1 MGSKGRRAVASASL
15 PMKVRIVVGS
25 QCYKEK
31 GQVEYD
37 LAFFAQMEP
46 QTVTWAPALFRVAGG
61 TRACG
66 HCFLPL
72 RTSSQSQSSD
82 QQGHNHHHF
91 YKFQFISPPFAAS
104 CSACLGK
111 GSHRS
116 NVFLRRF
123 GCIAP
128 RDFTSRSRLDYHRTV
143 IVSYYSSMTTG
154 MSSSTRSNK
163 SMMSALRIR
172 TQP

>member
-1 MGSKGRRAVASASL
+1 MGSKGRRAVASASQ

-37 LAFFAQMEP
+37 LAFFAQLEP

-61 TRACG
+61 TRARG

-116 NVFLRRF
+116 NVFLRPF
-123 GCIAP
+123 GFIAP
-128 RDFTSRSRLDYHRTV
+128 RDFTSRSRLDYHR
-143 IVSYYSSMTTG
+143 SYRLVLFLNDNRGVFLYE
-154 MSSSTRSNK
+154 
-163 SMMSALRIR
+163 I
-172 TQP
+172 

>member
-1 MGSKGRRAVASASL
+1 MGSRGRRAVASASL

-61 TRACG
+61 TRARG

-116 NVFLRRF
+116 NVFLRPF

>member
-1 MGSKGRRAVASASL
+1 
-15 PMKVRIVVGS
+15 MKVRIVVGS

-37 LAFFAQMEP
+37 LAFFAQLEP
-46 QTVTWAPALFRVAGG
+46 QTVTWAPPLFRVAGG
-61 TRACG
+61 TRARG

-104 CSACLGK
+104 CSACLGT
-111 GSHRS
+111 GSHGS
-116 NVFLRRF
+116 NVFLRHF
-123 GCIAP
+123 GCISAAGIL
-128 RDFTSRSRLDYHRTV
+128 SRSQRFGLFLNDDWGAFLYA
-143 IVSYYSSMTTG
+143 I
-154 MSSSTRSNK
+154 K
-163 SMMSALRIR
+163 
-172 TQP
+172 